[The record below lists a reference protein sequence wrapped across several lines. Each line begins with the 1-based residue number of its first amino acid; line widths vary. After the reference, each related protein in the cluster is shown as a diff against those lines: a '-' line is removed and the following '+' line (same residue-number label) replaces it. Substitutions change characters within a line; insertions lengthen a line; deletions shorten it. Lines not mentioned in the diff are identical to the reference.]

1 MASDTSWGSWW
12 TADGIH
18 DLWNRVEASAEADW
32 QALAGTAEAGYNSLS
47 RGVAELFP
55 SGGLAHFQISQYFH
69 GSCANAAF
77 EAPQAFLQRVVEE
90 IKSSSWQGLESSA
103 NYIFGPTSV
112 SLGIVYGLGESLAKD
127 VWKLL
132 GLAKMICLANL
143 YAHLDSHSVLGSSD
157 PLVWAL
163 ANALD
168 QLPGVHSEMRMAHD
182 RMQELLRDLQE
193 IVKHPKAFFQA
204 VGKDISQ
211 EFQEDWKALT
221 TYCEHPSLRHGFQL
235 GKAVGRILYQLI
247 MLLLIFE
254 GAVKTATSIAAEFP
268 RLARVARIVE
278 NGGRLADLE
287 VPERMAAG
295 GASAGDELAEGSS
308 TAEKAQESLPE
319 TKQVTSP
326 VDSKRSLTPGS
337 PEHKAARWKA
347 YQDRGG
353 SWSYDRWSKQ
363 YDTNME
369 NVSRGLARE
378 QAYRDAMGGENL
390 TVETPYTYRQIDIY
404 RAEDD
409 YMGQLKTGRES
420 LTKDNALAIQKDA
433 YLVQQGNNVEYI
445 LEKGASEN
453 FLKALDNAN
462 IPYKIGP
469 QIP

>member
-12 TADGIH
+12 NTDGVY

-32 QALAGTAEAGYNSLS
+32 QALTSTAEAGYNSLS
-47 RGVAELFP
+47 RGVADLFP

-69 GSCANAAF
+69 GSYSNAAF
-77 EAPQAFLQRVVEE
+77 EAPQAFLLRVIDE
-90 IKSSSWQGLESSA
+90 IKASSWRGLESAA

-112 SLGIVYGLGESLAKD
+112 SLGIIYGLGESLAKD

-168 QLPGVHSEMRMAHD
+168 QLPGVHSEMKMAHD

-221 TYCEHPSLRHGFQL
+221 TYCEHPSLRYGFQL

-268 RLARVARIVE
+268 RLARVARVVE

-295 GASAGDELAEGSS
+295 GASAGDELAAAAQASDEEAKGLSRAKPELPAVTGMRS
-308 TAEKAQESLPE
+308 ADVWKLPARQRGILIEDELAASDYKNWYHVGAE
-319 TKQVTSP
+319 
-326 VDSKRSLTPGS
+326 
-337 PEHKAARWKA
+337 
-347 YQDRGG
+347 RGG
-353 SWSYDRWSKQ
+353 YF
-363 YDTNME
+363 
-369 NVSRGLARE
+369 
-378 QAYRDAMGGENL
+378 
-390 TVETPYTYRQIDIY
+390 P
-404 RAEDD
+404 
-409 YMGQLKTGRES
+409 
-420 LTKDNALAIQKDA
+420 
-433 YLVQQGNNVEYI
+433 LVDFQQGNTLVSLKSVDTTGTRWLGDMQEHVADLATRGATVNNQPANMVLDLRVQPGGLSDAQELVNYASQNYPNVTVIVTEY
-445 LEKGASEN
+445 
-453 FLKALDNAN
+453 
-462 IPYKIGP
+462 P
-469 QIP
+469 